1 MRRKEWRDMKKIFT
15 VTFRSQM
22 RSKKYR
28 TALILVC
35 ILLFA
40 VPLLVMAAA
49 GRTGDSPDPAAQP
62 EAVNPV
68 TGEVSSLWVMPATTK
83 ERCQLKVVYAAH
95 TEVTMMPTTQVYSA
109 TFVANMPV

>member
-1 MRRKEWRDMKKIFT
+1 MKRKEWRDMKKIFT
-15 VTFRSQM
+15 FTFRSQM

-68 TGEVSSLWVMPATTK
+68 A
-83 ERCQLKVVYAAH
+83 
-95 TEVTMMPTTQVYSA
+95 QVYVVDETGLGIRGFDA
-109 TFVANMPV
+109 IHWEEEWKLFPGCRRRICRRRRQRRRIPMTA